1 MFNSKLLNYQRIVFW
16 CIMLNEN
23 RNKMLEIE
31 LFLATLIQMDKLDGN
46 CGGNIAQKDILAT
59 LCFIFLGNTYNR

>member
-1 MFNSKLLNYQRIVFW
+1 
-16 CIMLNEN
+16 MLNEN